1 MFLKIPVKHQQGS
14 MLVTAL
20 FVIIVLGMLG
30 LAIFKIQSSSGR
42 SIGYEVYGA
51 RAFNAANSG
60 AARALA
66 QLFPLTGGSNCAES
80 STLDLSKQVAF
91 HGCKVEVECESFLIT
106 ETDFT
111 HFRITST
118 ASCEAGDFTTQRKV
132 AVEARSR

>member
-30 LAIFKIQSSSGR
+30 LAIFKIQSNSSR

-60 AARALA
+60 AERALA
-66 QLFPLTGGSNCAES
+66 QIFPLNGTGSCSAFS
-80 STLDLSKQVAF
+80 FDLNEQVAF
-91 HGCKVEVECESFLIT
+91 HGCRVEVECKPFSIS
-106 ETDFT
+106 ETGFT

-118 ASCEAGDFTTQRKV
+118 ATCETGDFTTQRKV